1 MSHGTFM
8 DESWYIHT
16 IENIMFSRCLNC
28 HSLYMG
34 HGTFIHEWMARTW
47 MNGWTNEPFI
57 CAIHIC
63 QSYAPFICMC
73 QSFVCAIHLCNSYV
87 PSFICAS
94 HCMCQHNEWHIW
106 HNEWHIWTTG
116 TYNELHIWLAH
127 MNDGTYELHKWMARM
142 NDWHIQWMAH
152 MTGTY
157 EWLAHMNATY
167 EWHIH
172 EWMDERMCHSYVP
185 VIERCGA
192 GVEYH
197 FQEFNEP
204 YTPL

>member
-57 CAIHIC
+57 CAIHMC
-63 QSYAPFICMC
+63 QSYVPFICMC
-73 QSFVCAIHLCNSYV
+73 QSFICVIHLCNSYV

-94 HCMCQHNEWHIW
+94 HLCNSYVPVIVCASTMN
-106 HNEWHIWTTG
+106 G
-116 TYNELHIWLAH
+116 TYGT
-127 MNDGTYELHKWMARM
+127 MN
-142 NDWHIQWMAH
+142 
-152 MTGTY
+152 GTY
-157 EWLAHMNATY
+157 EWLARTMNCTYDWHIWMMAHMNCTNDWHIWMTGTY
-167 EWHIH
+167 ECHI
-172 EWMDERMCHSYVP
+172 WMAHTWMNGWTNVP
-185 VIERCGA
+185 FICASHREVWGWGRIPFSSILWALHPVVNG
-192 GVEYH
+192 
-197 FQEFNEP
+197 
-204 YTPL
+204 T